1 MKRLLHTL
9 LTALL
14 LLAAALPL
22 RAVEPDGADFRERLE
37 SARMLY
43 NSGAYAAAEQ
53 AFTELSAAIGDSYAL
68 RRSELEAYRVL
79 CAIAMNRVN
88 AEWMVKVFAE
98 NYPTAPELS
107 MVRYALASR
116 FFDRG
121 EYDKAHEYFETINKR
136 YLYSDW
142 RTEFEFKRSFC
153 NMRTGHNDRAAAGYK
168 SIIDEP
174 LSIYTYPSIYYLI

>member
-1 MKRLLHTL
+1 MNRLRKY
-9 LTALL
+9 LL
-14 LLAAALPL
+14 LLFLLMLPAAPL
-22 RAVEPDGADFRERLE
+22 RAGEPDGAEFRERLE

-53 AFTELSAAIGDSYAL
+53 AFSELAASIGNTYAL

-79 CAIAMNRVN
+79 CAIAMDRVN

-121 EYDKAHEYFETINKR
+121 EYEKAHDYFENIKI
-136 YLYSDW
+136 
-142 RTEFEFKRSFC
+142 
-153 NMRTGHNDRAAAGYK
+153 GRASCRERVYN
-168 SIIDEP
+168 
-174 LSIYTYPSIYYLI
+174 